1 MMSFLNIFFT
11 VTCILASNICFEI
24 KTFYS
29 SEESHYIIIGD
40 KNNKCY
46 GEKHVVPFDP
56 NILKV
61 NYISTIRDILI
72 NHIDDA
78 KITDIDKNANI
89 FVKIYY
95 DPHQLKVKEVY
106 FGFSHIDLLKILTVE
121 QLQNI
126 DKEVKEKVVGEKNL
140 KRFGEGE
147 IDDVLSK
154 LIYLDGHGIGF
165 KLDQLIKYKQGEI
178 SSEKLILL

>member
-1 MMSFLNIFFT
+1 MMIFLNIFFT
-11 VTCILASNICFEI
+11 VTYILASNICFEI

-29 SEESHYIIIGD
+29 SEERHYTIIGD
-40 KNNKCY
+40 KNNKYY

-72 NHIDDA
+72 NNIDEA
-78 KITDIDKNANI
+78 KITDIDKNADI

-95 DPHQLKVKEVY
+95 DPHHLKVKEVY
-106 FGFSHIDLLKILTVE
+106 FGFSHIDPLQIFSVD
-121 QLQNI
+121 QLQKI
-126 DKEVKEKVVGEKNL
+126 DNEVKEKVVGEKNL

-165 KLDQLIKYKQGEI
+165 KLDQLMKYKHGEI
-178 SSEKLILL
+178 SFEKLILL